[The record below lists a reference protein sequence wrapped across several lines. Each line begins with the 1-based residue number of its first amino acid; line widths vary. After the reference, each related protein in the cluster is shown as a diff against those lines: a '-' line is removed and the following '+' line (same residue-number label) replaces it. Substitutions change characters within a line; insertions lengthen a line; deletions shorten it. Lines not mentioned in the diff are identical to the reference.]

1 MAGIMSSMYTGVSGL
16 QSSQN
21 AINTTAHNLTNVN
34 TEGYS
39 RQQVLMTDLNYS
51 KISASSITSNTIGMG
66 TKVEATRVVRDRFL
80 DDAYRS
86 ENGRQAFYLAQ
97 YEAISEVENYFG
109 ELEGNSFREC
119 IQNLWGTLQEV
130 NNESN
135 NIVTRSGFIA
145 QANTFVKQAGTIYN
159 QLVTFQTNI
168 NSEITSQVKRINDIA
183 DELLDLNKA
192 IIAVEASK
200 VENAN
205 DLRDVRNK
213 LLDELSALVDI
224 SVVENGDKS
233 IDVHI
238 DGRSLVTV
246 DRAFKL
252 DTATV
257 DGNKNFLKPVWKDD
271 KNDLFNL
278 NRLPSAEDRSDKG
291 SLKGLLMARGD
302 VTPTYTAIPVRP
314 KESDFNGDTAAY
326 NAALAQYNKDS
337 DEYNLKI
344 EPYGIAN
351 IIATFDTLIHGIV
364 TAIND
369 VLCPNTEVT
378 LADGTTMKILDE
390 EKAGIGMGE
399 NNDYAG
405 TELFVRNSIARYTE
419 QTVTL
424 ADGTTKTV
432 KVFNEESAD
441 DYYSLYSVGNIK
453 VNEELL
459 KNPSLLPI
467 NNLDGGENQEV
478 TQQLLKLWDSEF
490 STLNPNV
497 LVMNNF
503 EEYYASLVGDFA
515 NKAYTY
521 NEIAVSEMQAL
532 NEINAQRQQ
541 VVGVSSDEELSN
553 LIRFQHAY
561 NAASRYITV
570 IDSMLEHIIN
580 KLG

>member
-16 QSSQN
+16 QASQN

-39 RQQVLMTDLNYS
+39 RQQILLTDLNYS
-51 KISASSITSNTIGMG
+51 KISASAVTSNTIGMG
-66 TKVEATRVVRDRFL
+66 TKVQSTRVVRDRFL
-80 DDAYRS
+80 DDAYRN

-109 ELEGNSFREC
+109 ELEGNSFRKC
-119 IQNLWGTLQEV
+119 IQDLWGTLQEV

-135 NIVTRSGFIA
+135 NIVTRSDFIG
-145 QANTFVKQAGTIYN
+145 QANIFVKQANTIYK
-159 QLVTFQTNI
+159 QLVDFQVNL
-168 NSEITSQVKRINDIA
+168 NSKIISQVDRINKIA
-183 DELLDLNKA
+183 DEILEVNKA
-192 IIAVEASK
+192 VIAVEASK

-205 DLRDVRNK
+205 DLRDTRNK
-213 LLDELSALVDI
+213 LLDELSALIDI
-224 SVVENGDKS
+224 NVEENADGS
-233 IDVHI
+233 IDVNI
-238 DGRSLVTV
+238 DGRTLVTV

-252 DTATV
+252 GTTTV
-257 DGNKNFLKPVWKDD
+257 EGNKNFLKPIWKDD
-271 KNDLFNL
+271 GDDLFNFG
-278 NRLPSAEDRSDKG
+278 RIPSAENNTDKG
-291 SLKGLLMARGD
+291 SLKGLMMSRGD

-314 KESDFNGDTAAY
+314 KESDYQGDTAAY
-326 NAALAQYNKDS
+326 NVALAQYNKDV
-337 DEYNLKI
+337 DEYNLKV

-351 IIATFDTLIHGIV
+351 ILATFDTLIHGIV

-369 VLCPNTEVT
+369 ILCPNTEVT
-378 LADGTTMKILDE
+378 LADGTSIKILDE

-405 TELFVRNSIARYTE
+405 TELFVRNSVSRYTE

-424 ADGTTKTV
+424 ADGSTKTV
-432 KVFNEESAD
+432 KVYNEESAD
-441 DYYSLYSVGNIK
+441 DYYSLYSLGNLK
-453 VNEELL
+453 VNSELL

-467 NNLDGGENQEV
+467 NNQDGGENQEV

-490 STLNPNV
+490 STLNPNIF
-497 LVMNNF
+497 VMNNF
-503 EEYYASLVGDFA
+503 EEYYTALVGDFA
-515 NKAYTY
+515 DKAKTY
-521 NEIAVSEMQAL
+521 NDIAVSEISTLSQI
-532 NEINAQRQQ
+532 EEQRQQ

-570 IDSMLEHIIN
+570 IDNMLEHIIN
-580 KLG
+580 RLG